1 MSSIIKEYYEKAHT
15 MPVLI
20 EQKMLKFKIIQILWL
35 NLNTGLRK
43 RNIKQAIRAI
53 EEVLSMESKTHPNP
67 DGLW

>member
-43 RNIKQAIRAI
+43 RNIKQAIW
-53 EEVLSMESKTHPNP
+53 SMS
-67 DGLW
+67 